1 MAFQKLSTRNRDV
14 IARQDE
20 ENKALAKAWNS
31 FMNYRA
37 EPTLAKFHQAG
48 NDIQKG
54 LVDVKTGTKLRER
67 KNYVRAVMG
76 CVGSGKSVACC
87 MEIMF
92 RAIQQPPG
100 PDGVRRSR
108 IAIVRDTYKNLKDTT
123 LQTWLAWFPEGGVSH
138 VNWTPPISVQVG
150 IEKPGIKGRVIPL
163 ADGTFVQLELKCLGL
178 ENGEKAME
186 DLKSLELTGAW
197 VNECQ
202 AIRLP
207 LINQL
212 IQRVGRYPGGNDD
225 PEKQSISYVIM
236 DTNPPNIGNWYHEL
250 AEKKKPEGW
259 TFFRQPPALLWEETE
274 TGEIKYEPN
283 VGQRAGIPPAEN
295 ISHHSE
301 GWDYYLKGVGSQ
313 SDEFTKVFMCG
324 EYGDTSGGKPVYTQ
338 YKDAVHFVDAPFE
351 FVRGAPL
358 ILGFDYG
365 LTPACA
371 ICQLTDRGGVRVL
384 EEVLG
389 DNIGIK
395 GFFEQQLRPR
405 LVNDYGWG
413 TGTVLYAVGDP
424 AGDFR
429 KDTDESTAAGVLR
442 QFGVPVVPCVT
453 NANSARIE
461 SVRTLLSRFSDGKRP
476 DLQISNRC
484 PVLREGFL
492 GNYRYATIKG
502 LNTAR
507 LREVPE
513 KNEYSHIHD
522 ALQYACHLIL
532 NPALYDVTFRGARQP
547 KYAQQSS
554 PYGGKVVSLAGFF

>member
-1 MAFQKLSTRNRDV
+1 MKTDD
-14 IARQDE
+14 QDKKAAE
-20 ENKALAKAWNS
+20 EALARGWRH
-31 FMNYRA
+31 FQNYRA
-37 EPTLAKFHQAG
+37 EPTLAQFHLAG
-48 NDIQKG
+48 MDIQKG
-54 LVDVKTGTKLRER
+54 LRDKQGQELRKR
-67 KNYVRAVMG
+67 KNSVRCVMG

-87 MEIMF
+87 MEIML
-92 RAIQQPPG
+92 RAMAQPPG
-100 PDGVRRSR
+100 PDGIRRSR

-123 LQTWLAWFPEGGVSH
+123 LQTWLAWFPEGSVSH
-138 VNWTPPISVQVG
+138 VNWTPPISVKVG
-150 IEKPGIKGRVIPL
+150 IALPELNKDLVDTTKTRYGFKLDDDTIVE
-163 ADGTFVQLELKCLGL
+163 LELKCLGL
-178 ENGEKAME
+178 ENGVKAME

-225 PEKQSISYVIM
+225 PEKKSISYVIM

-250 AEKKKPEGW
+250 AEKKRPEGW
-259 TFFRQPPALLWEETE
+259 TFFRQPPALLWEELP
-274 TGEIKYEPN
+274 TGEIHYEPN

-301 GWDYYLKGVGSQ
+301 GWDYYMKGVGSQ

-324 EYGDTSGGKPVYTQ
+324 EYGDTSGGKPVYTM
-338 YKDAVHFVDAPFE
+338 YKDSVHFVDAPIE
-351 FVRGAPL
+351 FKRGAPL

-371 ICQLTDRGGVRVL
+371 ILQVSPTGQVKALR
-384 EEVLG
+384 EVTG
-389 DNIGIK
+389 DNIGMK
-395 GFFEQQLRPR
+395 GFFEQQLRPI
-405 LVNDYGWG
+405 LINDYGWG
-413 TGTVLYAVGDP
+413 AGTTIYAVGDP

-442 QFGVPVVPCVT
+442 QFGIPVVPCLT
-453 NANSARIE
+453 NAISARVE
-461 SVRTLLSRFSDGKRP
+461 SVRVLLSRYSNGRNP
-476 DLQISNRC
+476 DLQISNQC
-484 PVLREGFL
+484 PILREGFL

-502 LNTAR
+502 LNSTR

-532 NPALYDVTFRGARQP
+532 NPDLYEVRLFGAP
-547 KYAQQSS
+547 KRHQVERKTLIGSHSVDLSA
-554 PYGGKVVSLAGFF
+554 FF

>member
-1 MAFQKLSTRNRDV
+1 MKRVDDTNA
-14 IARQDE
+14 AME
-20 ENKALAKAWNS
+20 ALARGWRYFQA
-31 FMNYRA
+31 YVA
-37 EPTLAKFHQAG
+37 EPTLAQFHRAG
-48 NDIQKG
+48 MEIRKGVRDKMGRELQK
-54 LVDVKTGTKLRER
+54 RQH
-67 KNYVRAVMG
+67 YVRCVMG

-87 MEIMF
+87 MEIML

-100 PDGVRRSR
+100 PDGIRRSR

-123 LQTWLAWFPEGGVSH
+123 LQTWLAWFPEGSVSH
-138 VNWTPPISVQVG
+138 VNWTPPINVQVG
-150 IEKPGIKGRVIPL
+150 IELPSLVPGSDGKKRYGIPL
-163 ADGTFVQLELKCLGL
+163 GDGTIVELELKCLGL
-178 ENGEKAME
+178 ENGVKAME

-225 PEKQSISYVIM
+225 PEKKSVSYVIM

-259 TFFRQPPALLWEETE
+259 TFFRQPPALLWEELP
-274 TGEIKYEPN
+274 TGEIVYEPN
-283 VGQRAGIPPAEN
+283 VGQREGIPPAEN

-301 GWDYYLKGVGSQ
+301 GWDYYMKGVGSQ

-324 EYGDTSGGKPVYTQ
+324 EYGDSSGGKPVYSN
-338 YKDAVHFVDAPFE
+338 YKDAVHYVDDE
-351 FVRGAPL
+351 FKFNRGAPL

-365 LTPACA
+365 LTPACV
-371 ICQLTDRGGVRVL
+371 ILQLGERGQVKAL
-384 EEVLG
+384 EEVIG

-405 LVNDYGWG
+405 LVNNYGWG
-413 TGTVLYAVGDP
+413 AGTTIYAVGDP

-442 QFGVPVVPCVT
+442 QFGIPVVPCVT

-461 SVRTLLSRFSDGKRP
+461 GVRTLLSRYSNGRNP
-476 DLQISNRC
+476 DLQISNKC
-484 PVLREGFL
+484 PWLREGFL
-492 GNYRYATIKG
+492 GNYRYATQKG
-502 LNTAR
+502 LNNTR

-522 ALQYACHLIL
+522 ALQYACHMIL
-532 NPALYDVTFRGARQP
+532 NPDMYDVRLTRQP
-547 KYAQQSS
+547 IRYQLERKTLIGS
-554 PYGGKVVSLAGFF
+554 GVVDLSAFF